1 LFACGTSL
9 AEHPFDQKKFSN
21 LHSEHHHRGG
31 LLAFHLLLEKDGMK
45 RGSPSI
51 AELLDEADSSIYITL
66 SLALDPPLQVQEEDS
81 PCCTSNEDASV
92 IKHAQRWA
100 QRLRSNYLTLSKR
113 LLPVFAKDSQGFDWL
128 FTRFIKSQDPP
139 FEMDSVYKGAYF
151 VSLIPVQESIP
162 YLRGSKR
169 DLLVSDEVTVR
180 ALFTLIQK

>member
-1 LFACGTSL
+1 
-9 AEHPFDQKKFSN
+9 
-21 LHSEHHHRGG
+21 
-31 LLAFHLLLEKDGMK
+31 MK